1 MMANWAGWR
10 RVLAAVVGVAALVAA
25 LSAIVP
31 LARAESFSVTSSPAG
46 AAVEID
52 GAVVST
58 TPFRV
63 DYPGGYFHM
72 THVVFSARLEH
83 RMGLRVSKDGY
94 VLREITLTD
103 GPFDW
108 IGVTGKHHGKYY
120 LLRAD
125 HYELKLEAVAV
136 ARESGVG
143 RVGPIHPH
151 GTELREEGATG
162 ETGNVAIASD
172 PVGAEIYPDAID
184 NSAPCG
190 DASCGS
196 EGGGKDAL
204 GAGFD
209 GGAGGA
215 GEFEGGFGN
224 ALRGGNWGAR
234 GIGRRREDQRFTT
247 EVTEKKDEGAENFG
261 VT

>member
-10 RVLAAVVGVAALVAA
+10 RVVGVAALVAA
-25 LSAIVP
+25 LAAMTP

-52 GAVVST
+52 GAVVGT

-63 DYPGGYFHM
+63 DYPGGYFHK

-83 RMGLRVSKDGY
+83 RMVLRVSKDGY

-125 HYELKLEAVAV
+125 HYELKLEAVA
-136 ARESGVG
+136 RESGVG
-143 RVGPIHPH
+143 RAGPIHPH
-151 GTELREEGATG
+151 GTELREEDATG

-172 PVGAEIYPDAID
+172 PVGAEIYVD
-184 NSAPCG
+184 
-190 DASCGS
+190 
-196 EGGGKDAL
+196 GKFVGQTPSTIPL
-204 GAGFD
+204 PAGTHHVEVKA
-209 GGAGGA
+209 AGRMHW
-215 GEFEGGFGN
+215 ERD
-224 ALRGGNWGAR
+224 LTVV
-234 GIGRRREDQRFTT
+234 RESQVNLKAVLEQR
-247 EVTEKKDEGAENFG
+247 
-261 VT
+261 

>member
-1 MMANWAGWR
+1 LLMMANWAGWR
-10 RVLAAVVGVAALVAA
+10 RVVGVAALVAA
-25 LSAIVP
+25 LAAMVP

-52 GAVVST
+52 GAVVGT

-63 DYPGGYFHM
+63 DYPGGYFHK

-83 RMGLRVSKDGY
+83 RMVLRVSKDGY

-108 IGVTGKHHGKYY
+108 IGITGKHHGKYY

-125 HYELKLEAVAV
+125 HYELKLEAVA
-136 ARESGVG
+136 RESGVG

-151 GTELREEGATG
+151 GTELREEDATG

-172 PVGAEIYPDAID
+172 PVGAEIYVD
-184 NSAPCG
+184 
-190 DASCGS
+190 
-196 EGGGKDAL
+196 GKFVGQTPSTIPL
-204 GAGFD
+204 PAGTHHVEVKA
-209 GGAGGA
+209 AGRMHW
-215 GEFEGGFGN
+215 ERD
-224 ALRGGNWGAR
+224 LTVV
-234 GIGRRREDQRFTT
+234 RESQVNLKAVLEQR
-247 EVTEKKDEGAENFG
+247 
-261 VT
+261 

>member
-10 RVLAAVVGVAALVAA
+10 RVVGVAALVAA
-25 LSAIVP
+25 LAAMTP

-52 GAVVST
+52 GAVVGT

-63 DYPGGYFHM
+63 DYPGGYFHK

-83 RMGLRVSKDGY
+83 RMVLRVSKDGY

-108 IGVTGKHHGKYY
+108 IGITGKHHGKYY

-125 HYELKLEAVAV
+125 HYELKLEAVA
-136 ARESGVG
+136 RESGVG
-143 RVGPIHPH
+143 RAGPIHPH
-151 GTELREEGATG
+151 GTELREEDATG

-172 PVGAEIYPDAID
+172 PVGAEIYVDGKFVGQTPSTIPLPAGTHHVEVKAAGRMHWERDLTVVR
-184 NSAPCG
+184 
-190 DASCGS
+190 
-196 EGGGKDAL
+196 EGQV
-204 GAGFD
+204 
-209 GGAGGA
+209 
-215 GEFEGGFGN
+215 N
-224 ALRGGNWGAR
+224 LRAVL
-234 GIGRRREDQRFTT
+234 EMP
-247 EVTEKKDEGAENFG
+247 
-261 VT
+261 

>member
-10 RVLAAVVGVAALVAA
+10 RVVGVAALVGA
-25 LSAIVP
+25 LWAMAP

-52 GAVVST
+52 GAVVGT

-63 DYPGGYFHM
+63 DYPGGYFHK

-83 RMGLRVSKDGY
+83 RMVLRVSKDGY

-125 HYELKLEAVAV
+125 HYELKLEAVA
-136 ARESGVG
+136 RESGVG
-143 RVGPIHPH
+143 RVGPIHPQ

-162 ETGNVAIASD
+162 ETGSVAIASD
-172 PVGAEIYPDAID
+172 PVGAEIYVDGKFVGQTPSTIPLPAGTHHVEVKAAGRMHWERDLTVVR
-184 NSAPCG
+184 
-190 DASCGS
+190 
-196 EGGGKDAL
+196 EGQV
-204 GAGFD
+204 
-209 GGAGGA
+209 
-215 GEFEGGFGN
+215 N
-224 ALRGGNWGAR
+224 LRAVL
-234 GIGRRREDQRFTT
+234 EMP
-247 EVTEKKDEGAENFG
+247 
-261 VT
+261 

>member
-10 RVLAAVVGVAALVAA
+10 RVVGVAALVAA
-25 LSAIVP
+25 LAAMTP

-52 GAVVST
+52 GAVVGT

-63 DYPGGYFHM
+63 DYPGGYFHK

-83 RMGLRVSKDGY
+83 RMVLRVSKDGY

-108 IGVTGKHHGKYY
+108 IGITGKHHGKYY

-125 HYELKLEAVAV
+125 HYELKLEAVA
-136 ARESGVG
+136 RESGVG
-143 RVGPIHPH
+143 RAGPIHPH
-151 GTELREEGATG
+151 GTELREEDATG

-172 PVGAEIYPDAID
+172 PVGAEIYVD
-184 NSAPCG
+184 
-190 DASCGS
+190 
-196 EGGGKDAL
+196 GKFVGQTPSTIPL
-204 GAGFD
+204 PAGTHHVEVKA
-209 GGAGGA
+209 AGRMHW
-215 GEFEGGFGN
+215 ERD
-224 ALRGGNWGAR
+224 LTVV
-234 GIGRRREDQRFTT
+234 RESQVNLKAVLEQR
-247 EVTEKKDEGAENFG
+247 
-261 VT
+261 

>member
-1 MMANWAGWR
+1 VQACLSEVADDGELAGWR

-83 RMGLRVSKDGY
+83 RMVLRVSKDGY

-151 GTELREEGATG
+151 GTELQEEGATK

-172 PVGAEIYPDAID
+172 PVGAEIYVDGKFVGQTPSTIPLPAGTHHVEVKAAGRMHWERDLTVVR
-184 NSAPCG
+184 
-190 DASCGS
+190 
-196 EGGGKDAL
+196 EGQV
-204 GAGFD
+204 
-209 GGAGGA
+209 
-215 GEFEGGFGN
+215 N
-224 ALRGGNWGAR
+224 LRAVL
-234 GIGRRREDQRFTT
+234 EMP
-247 EVTEKKDEGAENFG
+247 
-261 VT
+261 

>member
-10 RVLAAVVGVAALVAA
+10 RVVGVAALVAA
-25 LSAIVP
+25 LAAMTP

-52 GAVVST
+52 GAVVGT

-63 DYPGGYFHM
+63 DYPGGYFHK

-83 RMGLRVSKDGY
+83 RMVLRVSKDGY
-94 VLREITLTD
+94 VLRETTLTD

-108 IGVTGKHHGKYY
+108 IGITGKHHGKYY

-125 HYELKLEAVAV
+125 HYELKLEAVA
-136 ARESGVG
+136 RESGVG

-151 GTELREEGATG
+151 GTELREEDATG

-172 PVGAEIYPDAID
+172 PVGAEIYVDGKFVGQTPSTIPLPAGTHHVEVKAAGRMHWERDLTVVR
-184 NSAPCG
+184 
-190 DASCGS
+190 
-196 EGGGKDAL
+196 EGQV
-204 GAGFD
+204 
-209 GGAGGA
+209 
-215 GEFEGGFGN
+215 N
-224 ALRGGNWGAR
+224 LRAVL
-234 GIGRRREDQRFTT
+234 EMP
-247 EVTEKKDEGAENFG
+247 
-261 VT
+261 

>member
-10 RVLAAVVGVAALVAA
+10 RVVGVAALVAA
-25 LSAIVP
+25 LAAMVP

-52 GAVVST
+52 GAVVGT

-63 DYPGGYFHM
+63 DYPGGYFHK

-83 RMGLRVSKDGY
+83 RMVLRVSKDGY

-108 IGVTGKHHGKYY
+108 IGITGKHHGKYY

-125 HYELKLEAVAV
+125 HYELKLEAVA
-136 ARESGVG
+136 RESGVG

-151 GTELREEGATG
+151 GTELREEDATG

-172 PVGAEIYPDAID
+172 PVEAEIYVD
-184 NSAPCG
+184 
-190 DASCGS
+190 
-196 EGGGKDAL
+196 GKFVGQTPSTIPL
-204 GAGFD
+204 PAGTHHVEVKA
-209 GGAGGA
+209 AGRMHW
-215 GEFEGGFGN
+215 ERD
-224 ALRGGNWGAR
+224 LTVV
-234 GIGRRREDQRFTT
+234 RESQVNLKAVLEQR
-247 EVTEKKDEGAENFG
+247 
-261 VT
+261 

>member
-10 RVLAAVVGVAALVAA
+10 RVVGVAALVAA
-25 LSAIVP
+25 LAAMTP

-52 GAVVST
+52 GAVVGT

-63 DYPGGYFHM
+63 DYPGGYFHK

-83 RMGLRVSKDGY
+83 RMVLRVSKDGY

-108 IGVTGKHHGKYY
+108 IGITGKHHGKYY

-125 HYELKLEAVAV
+125 HYELKLEAVA
-136 ARESGVG
+136 RESGVG

-151 GTELREEGATG
+151 GTELREEDATG

-172 PVGAEIYPDAID
+172 PVGAEIYVD
-184 NSAPCG
+184 
-190 DASCGS
+190 
-196 EGGGKDAL
+196 GKFVGQTPSTIPL
-204 GAGFD
+204 PAGTHHVEVKA
-209 GGAGGA
+209 AGRMHW
-215 GEFEGGFGN
+215 ERD
-224 ALRGGNWGAR
+224 LTVV
-234 GIGRRREDQRFTT
+234 RESQVNLKAVLEQR
-247 EVTEKKDEGAENFG
+247 
-261 VT
+261 

>member
-10 RVLAAVVGVAALVAA
+10 RVVGVAALGAA
-25 LSAIVP
+25 LWAVAP

-52 GAVVST
+52 GAVVGT

-63 DYPGGYFHM
+63 DYPGGYFHK

-83 RMGLRVSKDGY
+83 RMVLRVSKDGY

-151 GTELREEGATG
+151 GTELREEGETG
-162 ETGNVAIASD
+162 EPERGAPTWD
-172 PVGAEIYPDAID
+172 P
-184 NSAPCG
+184 
-190 DASCGS
+190 
-196 EGGGKDAL
+196 GG
-204 GAGFD
+204 
-209 GGAGGA
+209 
-215 GEFEGGFGN
+215 
-224 ALRGGNWGAR
+224 
-234 GIGRRREDQRFTT
+234 REVF
-247 EVTEKKDEGAENFG
+247 V
-261 VT
+261 